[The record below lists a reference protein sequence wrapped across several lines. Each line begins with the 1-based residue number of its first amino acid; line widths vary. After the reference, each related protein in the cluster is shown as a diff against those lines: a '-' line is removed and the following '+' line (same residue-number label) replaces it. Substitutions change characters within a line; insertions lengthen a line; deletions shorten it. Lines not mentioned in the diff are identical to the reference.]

1 MSHLKQHP
9 LERYIKG
16 KSKPQLRKIF
26 TLPGADGHVLFQYF
40 LESRNY
46 SILSFEDALR
56 RLTLELD
63 LTLNLVGEEIT
74 NLLLDYYSASQSQH
88 PMSRLLSR
96 MDLLKLRFNLSEDM
110 Q

>member
-26 TLPGADGHVLFQYF
+26 ILPGADGQVLFQYF

-74 NLLLDYYSASQSQH
+74 NLLLDHYSASQSQH

-96 MDLLKLRFNLSEDM
+96 MDLLKFRFNLSEEM
-110 Q
+110 K